1 MGTLKVMIE
10 LREVFLALALL
21 LLIISYFK
29 DNFDFFG
36 ITFIA
41 GGLVI
46 ILSIAL
52 YLINFFNKLP

>member
-1 MGTLKVMIE
+1 MMIE